1 MALPPA
7 DVERLAARILAASS
21 RPAHVVFSLPAGT
34 SRDGYRARYRELA
47 KALHPDKAR
56 SKSAEE
62 AFKVVT
68 EAFRAATRGD
78 GDRDPSR
85 RAASPS
91 ARSPSAKKP
100 FWSVPREEHAAP
112 PPRWSARENPEAR
125 AASSEPAP
133 GRWDA
138 NARRGASAFGGAAA
152 AAAVARRSRA
162 FEDVA
167 AASFDDDEL
176 ATPDEE
182 DDPRAKITGK
192 IANKE
197 KRPSPGVPSLAR
209 VWLAAASPRG
219 GAPAGSAARMT
230 KTKTRARRSRT
241 RSDVASRWAAAG
253 SVGGLRAPRWTAPA
267 PPCARAFGGLEDPSD
282 DDRFA
287 EDPTDGSIEE
297 DAYPAADA
305 ALNVSST
312 SPRRAANA
320 WLSGAGGA
328 GGSFAAGGGSD
339 GRRWGV
345 SSLGSEPFVGAGGA
359 LGGLGGLWA
368 AERFAR
374 AAWATRARW
383 NGAGGGATKAR
394 TAARP
399 TRPAAGG
406 GGGGGGRGGASGC
419 AARERAEGRERRGE
433 GTTGGE
439 EARRRRR
446 VAAARTS
453 RFEARTTR
461 RGTTRRKTSDARA
474 RPHPAHQAPEEEVRA
489 GDARVR
495 VLREAAGERRERR
508 SRESETRAKKK
519 SHQTCH
525 IFLLPSTP
533 TTDSTNLVTS
543 SPRSPPPR
551 ATATATARRARRWR
565 FPLGADARGGEGDVR
580 GGEEREP
587 WPRLTLLT
595 AYPNPLASPV
605 ASAWRMTAARE
616 VG

>member
-100 FWSVPREEHAAP
+100 FWSVPREEHADP

-138 NARRGASAFGGAAA
+138 NARRGSSAFGFAAA
-152 AAAVARRSRA
+152 AAAAAARGDASRA

-176 ATPDEE
+176 ATPDDE
-182 DDPRAKITGK
+182 DDPPGEDHGEDREQGGAAVPGGSFARAGL
-192 IANKE
+192 ARGGFPS
-197 KRPSPGVPSLAR
+197 KRSPGGFRGADDENEHAR
-209 VWLAAASPRG
+209 ATLE
-219 GAPAGSAARMT
+219 
-230 KTKTRARRSRT
+230 T

-253 SVGGLRAPRWTAPA
+253 SVGGLRAPRWTTPA
-267 PPCARAFGGLEDPSD
+267 PPCARAFGALEDPSD

-328 GGSFAAGGGSD
+328 GGFSAGGGSD

-359 LGGLGGLWA
+359 LGGLGGAL
-368 AERFAR
+368 
-374 AAWATRARW
+374 
-383 NGAGGGATKAR
+383 GGGAFRASDVGDPSAMER
-394 TAARP
+394 GGGWSDEGEDGGEDDAYPPRA
-399 TRPAAGG
+399 AAGEEG
-406 GGGGGGRGGASGC
+406 GLGGGGRAGVRRANARKGAKG
-419 AARERAEGRERRGE
+419 AAKGRRAGRKRTAAEGG
-433 GTTGGE
+433 GGE
-439 EARRRRR
+439 NNEPL
-446 VAAARTS
+446 
-453 RFEARTTR
+453 
-461 RGTTRRKTSDARA
+461 RGAND
-474 RPHPAHQAPEEEVRA
+474 
-489 GDARVR
+489 
-495 VLREAAGERRERR
+495 
-508 SRESETRAKKK
+508 
-519 SHQTCH
+519 
-525 IFLLPSTP
+525 
-533 TTDSTNLVTS
+533 
-543 SPRSPPPR
+543 PPR
-551 ATATATARRARRWR
+551 DDAPKKRATLAPDRIPHTKLPRKKFAQAT
-565 FPLGADARGGEGDVR
+565 
-580 GGEEREP
+580 
-587 WPRLTLLT
+587 
-595 AYPNPLASPV
+595 LAF
-605 ASAWRMTAARE
+605 
-616 VG
+616 GF